1 MSGKP
6 IPLGLPRAALSN
18 TGEMNLI
25 SKQPI
30 RVGAASLAAF
40 DGYTSVKY
48 NDTVWRIS
56 ENIPVWN
63 TRTNH
68 LMTLRQAKADFDTF
82 NLYADAPLEKGGQIR
97 LITVS

>member
-1 MSGKP
+1 
-6 IPLGLPRAALSN
+6 
-18 TGEMNLI
+18 MNLT

-30 RVGAASLAAF
+30 RVGAASLSAF

-48 NDTVWRIS
+48 NDAVWQIA
-56 ENIPVWN
+56 ENVPVWN

-68 LMTLRQAKADFDTF
+68 FMTLRQAKADFDAF